1 MWCFDNINVTKSVK
15 NNKKRHKKGAI
26 CMEKEVVDLEDV
38 AKQLNIDVERLKEV
52 LLISLKTL
60 KTEDTQ

>member
-1 MWCFDNINVTKSVK
+1 
-15 NNKKRHKKGAI
+15 
-26 CMEKEVVDLEDV
+26 MEKEVVDLEEV

>member
-1 MWCFDNINVTKSVK
+1 
-15 NNKKRHKKGAI
+15 
-26 CMEKEVVDLEDV
+26 MEKEVVDLEDV